1 MRLEFVTIRLKFG
14 CKSAVPRTLITLLI
28 ILYVYSAFY
37 YQLCTYVVCFSITMI
52 SYTAYH
58 HHPVYKNVMKYFKI
72 GSVKR
77 TKCPFY
83 LLFDL
88 TVGWY
93 KLSAI
98 AAGYNLK

>member
-1 MRLEFVTIRLKFG
+1 
-14 CKSAVPRTLITLLI
+14 
-28 ILYVYSAFY
+28 
-37 YQLCTYVVCFSITMI
+37 MI